1 MGLKSRISKVRT
13 GAKEKISK
21 VRTGAKERISKAKAG
36 AKEKVSKARAGA
48 KQKVT
53 KAKAV
58 IFNIPNILS
67 LSRVFLAP
75 LVLIFL
81 TIRIKTPVKIFDP
94 LGIEVSLGDLLAVT
108 VFIIAAITD
117 SLDGY
122 IARRFKLVTNLGKF
136 IDSLADKVLVIAALL
151 ALVELNR
158 LSSWM
163 VMIIITREIVVTGLR
178 LVAAAQGVVIA
189 ASPGGKMKTF
199 TQIIAI
205 ILLILNLPGRM
216 LAMWIAM
223 ILTVTSGMQY
233 LMNGKKILLE
243 GE

>member
-1 MGLKSRISKVRT
+1 MGLKSGISNAR
-13 GAKEKISK
+13 AK
-21 VRTGAKERISKAKAG
+21 AKERVTNVKEKAKAG
-36 AKEKVSKARAGA
+36 ISKARAGA
-48 KQKVT
+48 KQRVT
-53 KAKAV
+53 KAKTA

-75 LVLIFL
+75 LVLIFM
-81 TIRIKTPVKIFDP
+81 TIRIKAPAEFFEQW
-94 LGIEVSLGDLLAVT
+94 GIEVSLGDLLAGA

-122 IARRFKLVTNLGKF
+122 IARRFKLVTTLGKF

-158 LSSWM
+158 LPSWM
-163 VMIIITREIVVTGLR
+163 VMIIITREFVVTGLR

-189 ASPGGKMKTF
+189 ASPGGKIKTF
-199 TQIIAI
+199 TQIVAI
-205 ILLILNLPGRM
+205 IFLILNLPGRM
-216 LAMWIAM
+216 AAMWIAM

-243 GE
+243 GEYKE

>member
-1 MGLKSRISKVRT
+1 MGLKVGISNVRAT
-13 GAKEKISK
+13 
-21 VRTGAKERISKAKAG
+21 AKERISKAKAG
-36 AKEKVSKARAGA
+36 ARQSVTNA
-48 KQKVT
+48 KI
-53 KAKAV
+53 A
-58 IFNIPNILS
+58 IFNIPNLLS

-81 TIRIKTPVKIFDP
+81 TLRIKTRAIYFEPWEID
-94 LGIEVSLGDLLAVT
+94 VSIGDVLAVT

-151 ALVELNR
+151 ALIELNR
-158 LSSWM
+158 LPSWM
-163 VMIIITREIVVTGLR
+163 VMVIVTREFVVTGLR
-178 LVAAAQGVVIA
+178 LVAAAQGIVIA
-189 ASPGGKMKTF
+189 ASPGGKLKTF
-199 TQIIAI
+199 SQIIAI

-216 LAMWIAM
+216 IVMWIAM

-233 LMNGKKILLE
+233 LMNGKKIFLE
-243 GE
+243 GEYKEE

>member
-1 MGLKSRISKVRT
+1 MGLKLRISNVR
-13 GAKEKISK
+13 
-21 VRTGAKERISKAKAG
+21 AKAREG
-36 AKEKVSKARAGA
+36 ISKARAGA
-48 KQKVT
+48 RQRVT
-53 KAKAV
+53 NAKTAV
-58 IFNIPNILS
+58 FNIANILS

-81 TIRIKTPVKIFDP
+81 TIRIKTPVKIFESW
-94 LGIEVSLGDLLAVT
+94 GIEVSLGDLLAVT

-122 IARRFKLVTNLGKF
+122 IARRFKLVTTLGKF

-158 LSSWM
+158 LPSWM
-163 VMIIITREIVVTGLR
+163 VMIIITREFVVTGLR
-178 LVAAAQGVVIA
+178 LVAAVQGVVIA
-189 ASPGGKMKTF
+189 ASRGGKVKTF

-216 LAMWIAM
+216 IVMWVAM

-243 GE
+243 GEYKK

>member
-1 MGLKSRISKVRT
+1 MGLNSGMSKVRVK
-13 GAKEKISK
+13 AKEGIS
-21 VRTGAKERISKAKAG
+21 TAKAKA
-36 AKEKVSKARAGA
+36 
-48 KQKVT
+48 KQRVT
-53 KAKAV
+53 KAKTA
-58 IFNIPNILS
+58 IFNIPNMLS

-75 LVLIFL
+75 IVLIFL
-81 TIRIKTPVKIFDP
+81 TIRIKTPVLF
-94 LGIEVSLGDLLAVT
+94 LETWGIEVSVGDLLAGA

-151 ALVELNR
+151 ALVELHR
-158 LSSWM
+158 LPSWM
-163 VMIIITREIVVTGLR
+163 VMVIVTREFVVTGLR
-178 LVAAAQGVVIA
+178 LVAAAQGIVIA
-189 ASPGGKMKTF
+189 ASSEGKIKTF
-199 TQIIAI
+199 SQIIAI

-216 LAMWIAM
+216 VAMWIAM

-243 GE
+243 GEYREE

>member
-1 MGLKSRISKVRT
+1 MGFKSGISRVRT
-13 GAKEKISK
+13 NA
-21 VRTGAKERISKAKAG
+21 RERISKAKA
-36 AKEKVSKARAGA
+36 RA
-48 KQKVT
+48 KQRVT
-53 KAKAV
+53 KAKTALFSV
-58 IFNIPNILS
+58 PNILS

-81 TIRIKTPVKIFDP
+81 TIRIKAPVGFFEQW
-94 LGIEVSLGDLLAVT
+94 GIEVSLGDLLAVT
-108 VFIIAAITD
+108 VFIVAAITD

-122 IARRFKLVTNLGKF
+122 IARKFKLVTTLGKF

-158 LSSWM
+158 LPSWM
-163 VMIIITREIVVTGLR
+163 VMIIITREFVVTGLR

-189 ASPGGKMKTF
+189 ASPGGKIKTF

-216 LAMWIAM
+216 IAMWIAM
-223 ILTVTSGMQY
+223 ALTVISGMQY